1 MVAVGPDRRAGIR
14 RSSSGSLTCAR
25 KMPATG
31 KELRISRRH
40 ATGDD
45 PHGGKVFWD
54 AALVRL
60 NGCWPG
66 RKSQIDGSFGGTAGV
81 AEMLLQSHTGEVRLL
96 PALPKAW
103 PTASVKG
110 LHARGAFEVDIQRKG
125 GKLTA
130 AALRSRRPKT
140 CEVPHGAQVVDLPL
154 KPGVAAR
161 LDGDL
166 GDWCC
171 MFCRRTDSAS
181 SQT

>member
-66 RKSQIDGSFGGTAGV
+66 RKPQIDGSFGGTDWQGGV
-81 AEMLLQSHTGEVRLL
+81 EDDWGKVAW
-96 PALPKAW
+96 ALPVYDLIDAAW
-103 PTASVKG
+103 VSDDVWDHQNLGAYMV
-110 LHARGAFEVDIQRKG
+110 ANRGGPV
-125 GKLTA
+125 
-130 AALRSRRPKT
+130 S
-140 CEVPHGAQVVDLPL
+140 LPL
-154 KPGVAAR
+154 PGQKA
-161 LDGDL
+161 
-166 GDWCC
+166 
-171 MFCRRTDSAS
+171 
-181 SQT
+181 